1 MCTLLAFVGDGTSR
15 LMQLRFGASESAFDY
30 LRATRTYLEAHGKPV
45 AFYSDKHGIF
55 RVNVK
60 DAVGGIALHSLAV
73 CDRMIAQG
81 YVLLTDEDFALASA
95 ASFAA

>member
-1 MCTLLAFVGDGTSR
+1 MCTLLAFGDDGTSR

-30 LRATRTYLEAHGKPV
+30 LRATRPYLEAHGKPV

-73 CDRMIAQG
+73 CDRMIAQ
-81 YVLLTDEDFALASA
+81 DAEPDHHRIRRPE
-95 ASFAA
+95 